1 MKKLRCIK
9 LLSVVLLSSTL
20 TVGCAG
26 QSAKDSTS
34 KASTEAR
41 QAIKNASDSI
51 SMANENN
58 WIWSNTEGLLKEAQ
72 AAADSGIPV
81 GLPLIAAAAD
91 KATEVLGDNAK
102 AIKLADQAKFQ
113 AEAAIIQY
121 NYEKDHP
128 RGL

>member
-1 MKKLRCIK
+1 MMKKLRCLK
-9 LLSVVLLSSTL
+9 LLTVVLLSSAV

-26 QSAKDSTS
+26 QSTKDSAS
-34 KASTEAR
+34 KAAPEAM

-58 WIWSNTEGLLKEAQ
+58 WIWSNTEDLLKEAQ
-72 AAADSGIPV
+72 AAADS
-81 GLPLIAAAAD
+81 
-91 KATEVLGDNAK
+91 GDNAK

>member
-1 MKKLRCIK
+1 MKKLHSVK
-9 LLSVVLLSSTL
+9 LLTVVLLSCAV

-26 QSAKDSTS
+26 QSTKDSASKTTS
-34 KASTEAR
+34 EAS
-41 QAIKNASDSI
+41 QSIKNASDAI

-58 WIWSNTEGLLKEAQ
+58 WIWSNTEDLLKEAQ
-72 AAADSGIPV
+72 AAAAS
-81 GLPLIAAAAD
+81 
-91 KATEVLGDNAK
+91 GDNAK

-113 AEAAIIQY
+113 AEAALIQY

>member
-9 LLSVVLLSSTL
+9 LLSVVLLSSAVTA
-20 TVGCAG
+20 GCAG
-26 QSAKDSTS
+26 QSAKDSAS
-34 KASTEAR
+34 KAAPEAR
-41 QAIKNASDSI
+41 
-51 SMANENN
+51 
-58 WIWSNTEGLLKEAQ
+58 LKEAQ
-72 AAADSGIPV
+72 AAADG
-81 GLPLIAAAAD
+81 
-91 KATEVLGDNAK
+91 GDNAK

>member
-1 MKKLRCIK
+1 MKKLRSVK
-9 LLSVVLLSSTL
+9 LLATVLLSSAV

-26 QSAKDSTS
+26 QPANDSAS
-34 KASTEAR
+34 KATPEAS
-41 QAIKNASDSI
+41 QAIKNASDAV

-58 WIWSNTEGLLKEAQ
+58 WIWNDTEDLLKEAQ
-72 AAADSGIPV
+72 AAAASGN
-81 GLPLIAAAAD
+81 
-91 KATEVLGDNAK
+91 NAK
-102 AIKLADQAKFQ
+102 AIDLANQAKAQ

>member
-1 MKKLRCIK
+1 MKKLRCSK
-9 LLSVVLLSSTL
+9 LITVVLLSSAV

-26 QSAKDSTS
+26 QPAKDST
-34 KASTEAR
+34 AMT
-41 QAIKNASDSI
+41 AIKNASDAI

-58 WIWSNTEGLLKEAQ
+58 WIWSNTENLLKEAQ
-72 AAADSGIPV
+72 AAADN
-81 GLPLIAAAAD
+81 
-91 KATEVLGDNAK
+91 GDNAK

-113 AEAAIIQY
+113 AEAAIDQY

>member
-1 MKKLRCIK
+1 MMKKLRCLK
-9 LLSVVLLSSTL
+9 LLTIVLLSSAV

-26 QSAKDSTS
+26 QSTKDSAS
-34 KASTEAR
+34 KATPEAM
-41 QAIKNASDSI
+41 QAIQNASDSI
-51 SMANENN
+51 SMAKENN
-58 WIWSNTEGLLKEAQ
+58 WIWSNTEDLLKNAQ
-72 AAADSGIPV
+72 AAADS
-81 GLPLIAAAAD
+81 
-91 KATEVLGDNAK
+91 GDNAK

>member
-1 MKKLRCIK
+1 MKKLHTIK
-9 LLSVVLLSSTL
+9 LLTVVLLSCAV

-26 QSAKDSTS
+26 QPEKDSAS
-34 KASTEAR
+34 KATPEAR
-41 QAIKNASDSI
+41 QAIKNASDAI

-58 WIWSNTEGLLKEAQ
+58 WIWSNTEDLLKEAQ
-72 AAADSGIPV
+72 AAADSG
-81 GLPLIAAAAD
+81 
-91 KATEVLGDNAK
+91 DNAR

-113 AEAAIIQY
+113 AEAALVQY

>member
-1 MKKLRCIK
+1 MMKKLCCLK
-9 LLSVVLLSSTL
+9 FLTVVLLSSAV

-26 QSAKDSTS
+26 QSAKDSAS
-34 KASTEAR
+34 KATPEAM

-58 WIWSNTEGLLKEAQ
+58 WIWSNTEDLLKEAQ
-72 AAADSGIPV
+72 AAADS
-81 GLPLIAAAAD
+81 
-91 KATEVLGDNAK
+91 GDNAK

>member
-1 MKKLRCIK
+1 MKKLLSAK
-9 LLSVVLLSSTL
+9 LLTVVLLSSAV

-26 QSAKDSTS
+26 QQANDSTS
-34 KASTEAR
+34 GASPEAR

-58 WIWSNTEGLLKEAQ
+58 WIWSNTEDLLKNAQ
-72 AAADSGIPV
+72 AAADS
-81 GLPLIAAAAD
+81 
-91 KATEVLGDNAK
+91 GDNAK

>member
-1 MKKLRCIK
+1 MKKLRCVK
-9 LLSVVLLSSTL
+9 LLTVMLLSSAV

-26 QSAKDSTS
+26 QSAKDSAS
-34 KASTEAR
+34 KAAPEAS
-41 QAIKNASDSI
+41 QAIKNAADAI

-58 WIWSNTEGLLKEAQ
+58 WIWSQTEDLLKEAQ
-72 AAADSGIPV
+72 AAADSG
-81 GLPLIAAAAD
+81 D
-91 KATEVLGDNAK
+91 TAT

>member
-9 LLSVVLLSSTL
+9 LLSVVLLSSAVTA
-20 TVGCAG
+20 GCAG
-26 QSAKDSTS
+26 QSAKDSAS
-34 KASTEAR
+34 KAAPEAR

-51 SMANENN
+51 SMANANN
-58 WIWSNTEGLLKEAQ
+58 WIWSNTEDLLKEAQ
-72 AAADSGIPV
+72 AAADG
-81 GLPLIAAAAD
+81 
-91 KATEVLGDNAK
+91 GDNAK